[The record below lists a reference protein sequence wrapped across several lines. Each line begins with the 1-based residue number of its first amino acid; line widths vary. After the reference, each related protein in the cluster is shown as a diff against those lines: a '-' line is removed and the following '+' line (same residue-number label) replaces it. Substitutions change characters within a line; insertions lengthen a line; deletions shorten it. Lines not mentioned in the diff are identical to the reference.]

1 MTEEIKNL
9 DALINKISFELVD
22 SILKVSDKTTQKKLL
37 NCIDKSL
44 GVLSNDGVYAY
55 YVYIKSQD
63 KKKDNT
69 FENIFLDKIKPVEA
83 YCNIPLQDN
92 NWQDF
97 FEKLSEDLTSL
108 LLFRDML
115 EKILIYARY
124 HAKAMGG

>member
-83 YCNIPLQDN
+83 YCNIPL
-92 NWQDF
+92 
-97 FEKLSEDLTSL
+97 
-108 LLFRDML
+108 
-115 EKILIYARY
+115 
-124 HAKAMGG
+124 

>member
-1 MTEEIKNL
+1 MSQNL